1 MSYFLLLFPVPG
13 VAFSAHHPE
22 MFRQTLIAFVALPL
36 VAFVALTLF
45 AFVAFL
51 QKKSDSV
58 MFLLD
63 CLFQFENKKYSTKKK
78 HISTQIHHTHH
89 LPCTNSNTRS
99 TPDHSDPIYAITTCS
114 RRFQKGATSCSVNKR
129 SKLINKVKKQSPQN

>member
-22 MFRQTLIAFVALPL
+22 MFRHTLIAFVALPL

-58 MFLLD
+58 MFLLG
-63 CLFQFENKKYSTKKK
+63 CLFQFENKKYSTKKNTYPLK
-78 HISTQIHHTHH
+78 STTRTTYRAPTPIPDPPQI
-89 LPCTNSNTRS
+89 
-99 TPDHSDPIYAITTCS
+99 I
-114 RRFQKGATSCSVNKR
+114 
-129 SKLINKVKKQSPQN
+129 LIPFMP